1 MSFTGVRAMLLV
13 ATLLIVVHARLGGK
27 SSQDTNDIDFVVGNF
42 NDTACPAASLAITNA
57 ETCKTF
63 ARQLANKCTEST
75 AVDGY
80 QSECENTTDRP
91 VWCARQ
97 AGCSQADTGC
107 VIFTSG
113 TGGLAYAP
121 YARPVCRA
129 SFVVGHLGDTAC
141 PTGSVPITSVAT
153 CKSYAH
159 QLSSKCTEASAVD
172 GYQSECESNTN
183 RPVWCERQAGC
194 SRADTGCVIYNNESG
209 KKIHA
214 IRSTSLR
221 Q

>member
-1 MSFTGVRAMLLV
+1 MGA
-13 ATLLIVVHARLGGK
+13 H
-27 SSQDTNDIDFVVGNF
+27 
-42 NDTACPAASLAITNA
+42 
-57 ETCKTF
+57 
-63 ARQLANKCTEST
+63 QLANKCTEST

-80 QSECENTTDRP
+80 QSECENSTDRP

-113 TGGLAYAP
+113 TGGRAYVP
-121 YARPVCRA
+121 YSRPVCKA

-141 PTGSVPITSVAT
+141 PTGSVPITNVAT

-159 QLSSKCTEASAVD
+159 QLSNKCTEATAVD

-194 SRADTGCVIYNNESG
+194 SRADTGCVIYNGNERGNAYTPYARPVCINSSAAAPEVSCCRACLGKPYCSPKSG
-209 KKIHA
+209 NCYDTRKKA
-214 IRSTSLR
+214 YYESCVAP
-221 Q
+221 